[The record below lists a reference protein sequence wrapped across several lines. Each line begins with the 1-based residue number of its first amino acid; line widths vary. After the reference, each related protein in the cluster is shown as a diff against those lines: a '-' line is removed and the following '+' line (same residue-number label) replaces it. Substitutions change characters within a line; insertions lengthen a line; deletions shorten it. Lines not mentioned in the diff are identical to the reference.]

1 MPQPAN
7 RSAPAAGI
15 FVDGFDSVLGLKVT
29 KATRLLV
36 AGELHATER
45 HLTSTGRIHGGVL
58 MAFADALGAIG
69 SVMNLPKGASTATL
83 ESKTN
88 FIKSGRPGLLSA
100 EAIPLHIGR
109 STMLWQTTI
118 LDEND
123 TRLAMVTQT
132 QMVLYEAVK
141 DKSSP
146 KSETAA
152 PAVLDRRKPSDPGS
166 TRDRIFQEAA
176 RIIAKRGFAD
186 ASMRDIAAASGL
198 SVSSIY
204 QYIENKDDLL
214 AQIFE
219 SYLSEIKQGVAD
231 ATGAGGSS
239 TERLRVA
246 IDANLERFDRFRVL
260 INLMN
265 REAKSLN
272 AKTRKRVVDYMDS
285 YIKIFRD
292 IVSSGIEQGEFRQS
306 APELTANL
314 ILMLCE
320 IWPQRYWAVGC
331 FGRQGVRDGIA
342 DLVLD
347 GLRVRAGVGHG

>member
-1 MPQPAN
+1 MRQPAS
-7 RSAPAAGI
+7 RGAPPARVLG
-15 FVDGFDSVLGLKVT
+15 DGFDQVLGLKVS
-29 KATRLLV
+29 KVSKSLV
-36 AGELHATER
+36 VGEIQATER
-45 HLTSTGRIHGGVL
+45 HLTSTGRIYGGVL

-69 SVMNLPKGASTATL
+69 TVMNLPKGATTATL
-83 ESKTN
+83 ELKTN

-100 EAIPLHIGR
+100 EAVPLHIGH

-123 TRLAMVTQT
+123 NRLAMVTQT
-132 QMVLYEAVK
+132 QMILYEAVTAMTL
-141 DKSSP
+141 P
-146 KSETAA
+146 KPDFSAFAA
-152 PAVLDRRKPSDPGS
+152 LDVRKRNDAGS

-176 RIIAKRGFAD
+176 KIIAKKGFAN

-204 QYIENKDDLL
+204 QHIENKDDLL

-219 SYLSEIKQGVAD
+219 WYLNEIMQGVAE
-231 ATGAGGSS
+231 ATGTRASPS
-239 TERLRVA
+239 ERLRAA
-246 IDANLERFDRFRVL
+246 IDAKLERFDRFRDL

-265 REAKSLN
+265 CEAKSFN
-272 AKTRKRVVDYMDS
+272 AKTCKRVIDYMDS
-285 YIKIFRD
+285 YIRIFRD
-292 IVSSGIEQGEFRQS
+292 IVSSGIEYGEFRPV

-320 IWPQRYWAVGC
+320 IWPQRYWAVGR
-331 FGRQGVRDGIA
+331 FGRQGVRDEIV

-347 GLRVRAGVGHG
+347 GLRVRAGGGHG

>member
-1 MPQPAN
+1 MPQPASGGMP
-7 RSAPAAGI
+7 RDLV
-15 FVDGFDSVLGLKVT
+15 FRDGFDSVLGLKVT
-29 KATRLLV
+29 KATKSLV
-36 AGELHATER
+36 AGEVHATER

-58 MAFADALGAIG
+58 MALADALGAIG
-69 SVMNLPKGASTATL
+69 SVMNLPEGTSTATL
-83 ESKTN
+83 ELKTN

-100 EAIPLHIGR
+100 EAVPLHIGR

-118 LDEND
+118 LDESDN
-123 TRLAMVTQT
+123 RLAMVTQT
-132 QMVLYEAVK
+132 QMVLHEAVNTK
-141 DKSSP
+141 AWPRPDAVAS
-146 KSETAA
+146 T
-152 PAVLDRRKPSDPGS
+152 VLDVRKPNDAGS

-176 RIIAKRGFAD
+176 KIIANKGFAN
-186 ASMRDIAAASGL
+186 ASMREIAAASGL

-219 SYLSEIKQGVAD
+219 LYLSEIKQGVAD
-231 ATGAGGSS
+231 ATGSGGSP
-239 TERLRVA
+239 TERLRAA
-246 IDANLERFDRFRVL
+246 IDANLERFDRFRLL

-272 AKTRKRVVDYMDS
+272 TKTRKRVVDYMDS

-292 IVSSGIEQGEFRQS
+292 IVSSGIELGEFRQTP
-306 APELTANL
+306 PELTANL

-320 IWPQRYWAVGC
+320 IWPQRYWAVGR

-342 DLVLD
+342 DLVLN
-347 GLRVRAGVGHG
+347 GLRLRAGGYHG